1 MKNMLVT
8 FALVCIASTLAVVWE
23 EDPSFTPEQ
32 RQQAKET
39 NKRIREN
46 NEQREIEK
54 NKEIAQA
61 TQKFM
66 DDVDAIKKKYPPLV
80 G

>member
-1 MKNMLVT
+1 MKKILVIV
-8 FALVCIASTLAVVWE
+8 LICIASTSAVVWE

-39 NKRIREN
+39 NKRIREKSQ
-46 NEQREIEK
+46 QREIEMH
-54 NKEIAQA
+54 KEIAQA

-66 DDVDAIKKKYPPLV
+66 DEVNTIKKKYPPLV